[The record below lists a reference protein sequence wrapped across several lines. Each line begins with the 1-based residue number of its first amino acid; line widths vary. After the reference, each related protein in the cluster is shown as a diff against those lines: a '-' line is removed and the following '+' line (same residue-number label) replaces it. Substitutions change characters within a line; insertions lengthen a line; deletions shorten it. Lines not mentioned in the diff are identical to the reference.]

1 MLFVILDCAFVS
13 CEIVYL
19 DKQDAYTDCCSDNS
33 TYWKGYD
40 FVERN
45 SYDHQSERR
54 CLGPA
59 RTRIVL
65 AGLEQN
71 YG

>member
-19 DKQDAYTDCCSDNS
+19 GKQDAYTDCCADNS

-40 FVERN
+40 FVR
-45 SYDHQSERR
+45 
-54 CLGPA
+54 P
-59 RTRIVL
+59 
-65 AGLEQN
+65 
-71 YG
+71 